1 MTVQVSNSLF
11 AGGSR
16 ALITDEY
23 ITSGSIG
30 VTLVDDGGAKYD
42 NVTYSNLQYTYSAG
56 AWTPVGGVTTPLL
69 TATVGKAAAYYPFV
83 PDVPVTAVPVTVS
96 EQQDV
101 LYSGWVSDISVAKP
115 EALFHMQHA
124 LAAVRLVLKKDASYV
139 PEATATEVTVTSD
152 DFYPTATL
160 DATSGDLTPT
170 GEAGATV
177 TSGTGSWAVTTGGTG
192 VDLLVIPGG
201 VAQKITFSATIGG
214 KKYTATTPAAVTLA
228 RALIH
233 TYTLTL
239 SAQGMTV
246 GEVSVEPWGSG
257 VTGSLTLAPYVA
269 PTINSAGKANGV
281 YAVTAT
287 GELIAYNDAAVDA
300 TCLGV
305 ALITDNQRIMI
316 EKMGEANAEWNG
328 NDGLYWTKS
337 KSDLSLTNY
346 NKADGT
352 NNDGYLGG
360 TSTPQLNKDFTTWTA
375 GALSDFNGK
384 SNTAVIAAAS
394 SDARDMCTV
403 LNTFNA
409 ADSYNDWYVPA
420 CGQLALIYL
429 NKTAINEVLTAIGG
443 TTFSNSGY
451 WSSSEYS
458 SSHAWFMDLSHGHVY
473 YGYVYGDGKGSDE
486 FRVRF
491 VRDIK

>member
-30 VTLVDDGGAKYD
+30 VTLVDGGGAKYD

-56 AWTPVGGVTTPLL
+56 AWAPAGGVTTPLL
-69 TATVGKAAAYYPFV
+69 TATAGKAAAYYPFV
-83 PDVPVTAVPVTVS
+83 ADVPVTAVPVTIT

-124 LAAVRLVLKKDASYV
+124 LAAVRVVLKKDASYV

-192 VDLLVIPGG
+192 VDLLVIPSG

-257 VTGSLTLAPYVA
+257 VTGSLTLAPYD
-269 PTINSAGKANGV
+269 PWKNIANGV
-281 YAVTAT
+281 YAVAADGTPVTKEDADET
-287 GELIAYNDAAVDA
+287 CIA
-300 TCLGV
+300 V

-316 EKMGEANAEWNG
+316 EKTESYDATNTTFYWGQN
-328 NDGLYWTKS
+328 LYGKNVAGITETT
-337 KSDLSLTNY
+337 DQTVA
-346 NKADGT
+346 KA
-352 NNDGYLGG
+352 
-360 TSTPQLNKDFTTWTA
+360 
-375 GALSDFNGK
+375 DFNGK
-384 SNTAVIAAAS
+384 EHTNAIIAAYTEHSVAM
-394 SDARDMCTV
+394 DARDMCSV
-403 LNTFNA
+403 LQTFN
-409 ADSYNDWYVPA
+409 DGENNGGFTDWYIPA
-420 CGQLALIYL
+420 CGQLYEIYT
-429 NKTAINEVLTAIGG
+429 NKTNINAALTAMSS
-443 TTFSNSGY
+443 TAFSDNTY
-451 WSSSEYS
+451 CSSSEHSSYYGWSVYFKNGLVNNSSIKYS
-458 SSHAWFMDLSHGHVY
+458 SD
-473 YGYVYGDGKGSDE
+473 D
-486 FRVRF
+486 RVRF

>member
-56 AWTPVGGVTTPLL
+56 AWTPAGGVTTPLL
-69 TATVGKAAAYYPFV
+69 TATAGKAAAYYPFV
-83 PDVPVTAVPVTVS
+83 PGASVTAVPVTIA

-101 LYSGWVSDISVAKP
+101 LYSGWVSDISIAKP
-115 EALFHMQHA
+115 EATFHMQHA
-124 LAAVRLVLKKDASYV
+124 LAAVRVVLKKDASYV

-160 DATSGDLTPT
+160 DATDGDLTPT

-201 VAQKITFSATIGG
+201 VAQEITFSATIGG
-214 KKYTATTPAAVTLA
+214 KKYTATTPAAVTLG

-239 SAQGMTV
+239 SAEGMTV

-257 VTGSLTLAPYVA
+257 VTGNLTLAPYVA

-316 EKMGEANAEWNG
+316 EKMGEANTTSIKAAYTADGASNTNYTSFYWGMYGTDVNGIDNKSNG
-328 NDGLYWTKS
+328 NAA
-337 KSDLSLTNY
+337 
-346 NKADGT
+346 KA
-352 NNDGYLGG
+352 
-360 TSTPQLNKDFTTWTA
+360 
-375 GALSDFNGK
+375 DFNGK
-384 SNTAVIAAAS
+384 ANTEAIIATPDTDDNTTYAN
-394 SDARDMCTV
+394 MGTYCTI
-403 LNTFNA
+403 FNQTKA
-409 ADSYNDWYVPA
+409 ENQGYTDWYIPA
-420 CGQLALIYL
+420 CGQLYEIYTNVTDINTALT
-429 NKTAINEVLTAIGG
+429 NIGG
-443 TTFSNSGY
+443 TTLSTSNDY
-451 WSSSEYS
+451 WSSSELNS
-458 SSHAWFMDLSHGHVY
+458 SGGWLVSFN
-473 YGYVYGDGKGSDE
+473 YGNVDANTNKRNRG
-486 FRVRF
+486 RVRF
-491 VRDIK
+491 VRDI